1 MAAIHPCVGNLK
13 HTSDRITDE
22 NKLFQASRSERLHPA
37 GCVFALKLVRHVFA
51 RAGLSVAHSRVCF
64 IVRPRL
70 HGDT

>member
-1 MAAIHPCVGNLK
+1 MAAIHTRVG

-22 NKLFQASRSERLHPA
+22 NKLLEASLQCLHPA
-37 GCVFALKLVRHVFA
+37 GCVLALRLVRHVFA
-51 RAGLSVAHSRVCF
+51 RAGLSVAHSGVCF